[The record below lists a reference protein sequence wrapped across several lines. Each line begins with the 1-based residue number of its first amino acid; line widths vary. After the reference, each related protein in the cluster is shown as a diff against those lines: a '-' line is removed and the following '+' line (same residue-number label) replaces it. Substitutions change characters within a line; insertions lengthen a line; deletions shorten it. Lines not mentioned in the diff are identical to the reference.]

1 MLSYGAEVTFC
12 EPNAQ
17 ARADA
22 LATVQIRTGATFVP
36 PYDAVNTILGQG
48 TACLE
53 LIEQSP
59 EPLAAVVAPVG
70 GGGLLAGTALAADRT
85 GVRVFGAEPAGADDC
100 AKGLQEGKR
109 RKDVQAKTIADGLR
123 TPVGE
128 LNFPIIQE
136 KVERVIVVTD
146 EVGYTSVFRVPGFE

>member
-1 MLSYGAEVTFC
+1 MQAQTGTTF
-12 EPNAQ
+12 
-17 ARADA
+17 
-22 LATVQIRTGATFVP
+22 IP

-53 LIEQSP
+53 LLEQSP
-59 EPLAAVVAPVG
+59 EPLAAVVAPVR

-85 GVRVFGAEPAGADDC
+85 GTRVFGAEPAGADDC

-109 RKDVQAKTIADGLR
+109 RKDLQANTIADGLR

-146 EVGYTSVFRVPGFE
+146 EVCYHSVFRVSRFE